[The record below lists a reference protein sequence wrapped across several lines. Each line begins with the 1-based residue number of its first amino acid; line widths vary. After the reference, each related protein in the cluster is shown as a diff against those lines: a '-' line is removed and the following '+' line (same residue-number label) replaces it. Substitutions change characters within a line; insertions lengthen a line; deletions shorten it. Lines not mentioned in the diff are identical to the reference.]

1 MGPRASKTRAAFDLK
16 AEIDRADRD
25 RFSRWSRSS
34 LPRRSRRMT
43 DSGRKRSSPSRNL
56 ALDAQCYVKRSVKTG
71 RCGARVAPRQAQ
83 LYTFPNERAHLG
95 GVSSCP
101 LSCMVVAAT
110 ICQTETAFW
119 DAEGWRVGSR
129 CASSRGIVRRQR
141 GTPAREE
148 TGHPWFR
155 ATSEVRGYLAQ
166 DGIRLW
172 WAAPS
177 VSAASEL
184 RHASYRAHLPNLA
197 PSCAGVGC
205 RSPMPRRRCREQSGS
220 SSEKSR
226 LSPPYRPEDRALC
239 RKCRHARRQIGSPPA
254 SERAPRWPRIGR
266 GGWPRSRSS
275 ALEFQPPASV
285 SSAGRPKQPGR
296 VGDACDH
303 YLVL

>member
-1 MGPRASKTRAAFDLK
+1 MGGRPEISGPGASKTRAAFKPEADSSI
-16 AEIDRADRD
+16 ATGNAIPRRIDRAGHD
-25 RFSRWSRSS
+25 RFSRCSRPS

-177 VSAASEL
+177 VSAASGL
-184 RHASYRAHLPNLA
+184 RHASYRARLPNLA

-205 RSPMPRRRCREQSGS
+205 CSPMPRRRCREQSGS
-220 SSEKSR
+220 SSENLGCHLPTAQRTGHSV
-226 LSPPYRPEDRALC
+226 
-239 RKCRHARRQIGSPPA
+239 GSAVTPD
-254 SERAPRWPRIGR
+254 G
-266 GGWPRSRSS
+266 
-275 ALEFQPPASV
+275 
-285 SSAGRPKQPGR
+285 K
-296 VGDACDH
+296 
-303 YLVL
+303 